1 MTMWTPALGWQ
12 MFDVSWL
19 SIFLRESV
27 NGPVALIT
35 HLAFTSN
42 SCPVKTRQ
50 GRGQNHTNRAK
61 F

>member
-12 MFDVSWL
+12 IFWLSWL

-35 HLAFTSN
+35 HFAFTSN
-42 SCPVKTRQ
+42 SFPVSKT
-50 GRGQNHTNRAK
+50 